1 MCASGPY
8 SGMGGNVRFRSMLL
22 GNTRFSQR
30 RFRNTRLYKTAFLF
44 AVSLVLLAGGC
55 SEEEHQGESSDFDEG
70 TLSSSSGPAET
81 TGSLRQTPE
90 AVPEGS
96 DAGEV
101 SLRVEGAKST
111 RFSGICT
118 VGNREEVISGSPPES
133 YSFEDLPFSCTV
145 EKQDSR
151 GGNLKVTVV
160 AGDSARSVQQ
170 TNAEGGTIELSYE

>member
-1 MCASGPY
+1 M
-8 SGMGGNVRFRSMLL
+8 RFRGMLL
-22 GNTRFSQR
+22 IDTRFH
-30 RFRNTRLYKTAFLF
+30 NTRLCKAASLF
-44 AVSLVLLAGGC
+44 IFSLVLLASGC
-55 SEEEHQGESSDFDEG
+55 SEENPQGESSDFDEG
-70 TLSSSSGPAET
+70 TLSSSTRPSET
-81 TGSLRQTPE
+81 TSGLRQTPE

-118 VGNREEVISGSPPES
+118 VGNREEVISGTPPES
-133 YSFEDLPFSCTV
+133 YSFEDRPFSCTV
-145 EKQDSR
+145 EKQDPR

-170 TNAEGGTIELSYE
+170 TNAEGGTIELSYESR